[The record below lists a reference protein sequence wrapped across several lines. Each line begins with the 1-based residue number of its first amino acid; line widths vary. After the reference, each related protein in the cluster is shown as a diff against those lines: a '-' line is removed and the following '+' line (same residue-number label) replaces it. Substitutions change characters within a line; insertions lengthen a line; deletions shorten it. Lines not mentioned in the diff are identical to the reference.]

1 MARIL
6 RGKAH
11 CLDGVLDVDWE
22 ISPIEDLHFLRS
34 PEGMN
39 LSYEEKQRYL
49 ARSCLTRVDPD
60 FPNKVLPGDMLVGN
74 KGVGWGHDHD
84 HAVMA
89 LKGVGL
95 SAVICETTRQN
106 FQRNCLHHGLPLIKI
121 DGVFSRVSSGDML
134 ELDLEAG
141 TLTNES
147 SGIRLVFK
155 PYPEFILETLD
166 AGGLYAHKR
175 HASGMLIKRQ
185 PKG

>member
-11 CLDGVLDVDWE
+11 CLAGVLDVDWE
-22 ISPIEDLHFLRS
+22 ISPIEDLQFLRTQ
-34 PEGMN
+34 EGIN
-39 LSYEEKQRYL
+39 LSYEEKQQYL
-49 ARSCLTRVDPD
+49 ARNCLTRIDPD
-60 FPNKVLPGDMLVGN
+60 FPKKVKPGDMLVGN

-106 FQRNCLHHGLPLIKI
+106 FQRNCLHHGLPLIEI
-121 DGVFSRVSSGDML
+121 DGVFSRVSTGDML
-134 ELDLEAG
+134 ELNLEAG
-141 TLTNES
+141 TLTNEAT
-147 SGIRLVFK
+147 GIRLTFK

-166 AGGLYAHKR
+166 RGGLYTQKKP
-175 HASGMLIKRQ
+175 SSN
-185 PKG
+185 